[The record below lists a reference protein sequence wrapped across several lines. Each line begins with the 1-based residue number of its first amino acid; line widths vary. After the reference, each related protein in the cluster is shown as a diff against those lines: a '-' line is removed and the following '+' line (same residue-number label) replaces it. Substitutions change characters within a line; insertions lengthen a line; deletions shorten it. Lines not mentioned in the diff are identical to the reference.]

1 MEHADRRK
9 ELGKML
15 MDVSKYL
22 LTVGL
27 VGGIITDKMSIAMGS
42 TFFVLSVVSAVIG
55 FFIIPKKR
63 REG

>member
-1 MEHADRRK
+1 
-9 ELGKML
+9 

-42 TFFVLSVVSAVIG
+42 TFFVLSVVRAVIG